1 METENFDYA
10 ESLRKLEEIASRVE
24 DPGTGIDDIG
34 RYIKEADVMIE
45 KCRQYL
51 RDAREK
57 TEKFG

>member
-10 ESLRKLEEIASRVE
+10 ESLKKLEGIASKVE

-45 KCRQYL
+45 RCRQYL
-51 RDAREK
+51 REAREK
-57 TEKFG
+57 TEKLG